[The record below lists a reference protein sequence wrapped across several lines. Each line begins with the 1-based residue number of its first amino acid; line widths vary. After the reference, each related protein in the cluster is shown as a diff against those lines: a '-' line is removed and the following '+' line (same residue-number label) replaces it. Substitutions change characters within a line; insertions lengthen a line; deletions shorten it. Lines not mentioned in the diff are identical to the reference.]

1 MCFLLDDVIEPPY
14 NCEASFALSSFDD
27 DLGRKSCAAN
37 DGLFLA
43 GGGVRRRSVAT
54 MSSNAERTCSSNSCA
69 SGVARRIV
77 SARRLTKRSRSAD
90 RVDDGSLHS
99 SGAGTGAGQ
108 EARRGR
114 GGAGGPSRSGAV
126 WGASDARRRGA
137 AAPSALRVV
146 GAESSI
152 SLAITV
158 GASAFGHPKMVA
170 FPHHHFDRRSTR
182 RHQRTAFHAY
192 RARNE
197 WCLSMWL
204 TGRH

>member
-1 MCFLLDDVIEPPY
+1 
-14 NCEASFALSSFDD
+14 
-27 DLGRKSCAAN
+27 
-37 DGLFLA
+37 
-43 GGGVRRRSVAT
+43 
-54 MSSNAERTCSSNSCA
+54 
-69 SGVARRIV
+69 VARRIV
-77 SARRLTKRSRSAD
+77 AARLATKRSRSAD

-152 SLAITV
+152 SLAITG
-158 GASAFGHPKMVA
+158 GAPNKWSPSHIITLIGG
-170 FPHHHFDRRSTR
+170 RRATCR
-182 RHQRTAFHAY
+182 IHRLLRMPGAKRVVDEY
-192 RARNE
+192 
-197 WCLSMWL
+197 
-204 TGRH
+204 G

>member
-1 MCFLLDDVIEPPY
+1 M
-14 NCEASFALSSFDD
+14 ALSSLDAD
-27 DLGRKSCAAN
+27 RGRNSWEAS
-37 DGLFLA
+37 DGLLLA
-43 GGGVRRRSVAT
+43 GGVFEDRLSVAT
-54 MSSNAERTCSSNSCA
+54 MSSNAERTCSSKASA

-77 SARRLTKRSRSAD
+77 AARLATKRSRSAD

-126 WGASDARRRGA
+126 WGASDARRFGGGLCGCSA
-137 AAPSALRVV
+137 ATGCCPFAAPSALRDV

-152 SLAITV
+152 MHTFLWNHCRCISVCQPWRSPFT
-158 GASAFGHPKMVA
+158 H
-170 FPHHHFDRRSTR
+170 HHHFDRSTR
-182 RHQRTAFHAY
+182 HWPGFTASDAY

-197 WCLSMWL
+197 WV
-204 TGRH
+204 HEYN

>member
-1 MCFLLDDVIEPPY
+1 M
-14 NCEASFALSSFDD
+14 
-27 DLGRKSCAAN
+27 
-37 DGLFLA
+37 
-43 GGGVRRRSVAT
+43 
-54 MSSNAERTCSSNSCA
+54 
-69 SGVARRIV
+69 ARRIV

-99 SGAGTGAGQ
+99 SGAGTGAGHD
-108 EARRGR
+108 ARRGR

-158 GASAFGHPKMVA
+158 GAAPNKWSPSHIIILIGGRRASANAPPFTH
-170 FPHHHFDRRSTR
+170 
-182 RHQRTAFHAY
+182 
-192 RARNE
+192 
-197 WCLSMWL
+197 
-204 TGRH
+204 TGRETSGYVSMVDNKPT